1 LHRNLNI
8 IALLVI
14 LLGSQLNAEVEDIII
29 FTSGEAVIGRI
40 LSFTDNELI
49 LLALSESEPDT
60 IPLSQVYF
68 AYNHFGKIL
77 HFSRS
82 LSDRLEYIEHY
93 SGYLIT
99 TQDDTIYYQQIY
111 FDQRNTD
118 PLAYLTVETG
128 FAPIRIPFLEIELIR
143 MSAERFEA
151 SVKRGGISG
160 CSTLLLLSG
169 MSTMLYFTE
178 DYAGEGIF
186 TASGLTTMG
195 NSASKSI
202 TDFLPELSFIGL
214 NKQGKSYPL
223 ATMILP
229 ASTLS
234 WMAYDW
240 YFDKRTVYLNPIKT
254 NQPFPANMF
263 YFSLTEWS
271 DNLFRKLWTPLSR
284 KTLDQIYKARK
295 AIWKG

>member
-1 LHRNLNI
+1 MRRNLNI
-8 IALLVI
+8 ITLLVI
-14 LLGSQLNAEVEDIII
+14 ILGSQLNAEVEDIII
-29 FTSGEAVIGRI
+29 LTSGEAVIGKI
-40 LSFTDNELI
+40 LSFTDNDLI
-49 LLALSESEPDT
+49 LTALNESESDT
-60 IPLSQVYF
+60 IPLKQVYF

-99 TQDDTIYYQQIY
+99 TQGDTVYYQQIY

-118 PLAYLTVETG
+118 PLAYLTVDKEL
-128 FAPIRIPFLEIELIR
+128 APIRIPFLEIELIR

-178 DYAGEGIF
+178 DYTGEGIF
-186 TASGLTTMG
+186 SASGLTTMG

-202 TDFLPELSFIGL
+202 TDFLPELSFMGL
-214 NKQGKSYPL
+214 NEQGKSFQL
-223 ATMILP
+223 ATLILP
-229 ASTLS
+229 ASTLG

-240 YFDKRTVYLNPIKT
+240 YFDKRTIYLNPIKT
-254 NQPFPANMF
+254 NHPFPANMF

-271 DNLFRKLWTPLSR
+271 DNLFRKFWTPLSR
-284 KTLDQIYKARK
+284 KMLDQIYKARK